1 MENPIPNSV
10 RAVIIGTWIV
20 GLLWLERRR
29 ALRTVQRSKLQRD
42 VRNLV
47 IAAPAGV
54 VMQAVEMPLALTLA
68 ATFANNRN
76 WGLVGALHLPTAVSV
91 VAGVL
96 LLDYTLYWWHFL
108 THRVPLLWRFH
119 QVHHL
124 DREMDATTALRFHF
138 GEITISL
145 AFRALQIVV
154 IGPTPLA
161 VAVWQVF
168 LFFCILFHHSN
179 VRLPVAFERVLARV
193 VVTPRMHGIHH
204 SVVAQE
210 VNSNWSSGLTI
221 WDWLHST
228 LRTQPSQEEP
238 TLGVAG
244 FLGPTEVTAVKA
256 LKLPFEVTS
265 NPPDYDGTPVRQ
277 PFDSLS

>member
-1 MENPIPNSV
+1 MKNPISNSV
-10 RAVIIGTWIV
+10 RAIIIGTWV
-20 GLLWLERRR
+20 SGLLWFERRR
-29 ALRTVQRSKLQRD
+29 ALRVVQRSKLQRD

-54 VMQAVEMPLALTLA
+54 VMQAIEMPLALKV
-68 ATFANNRN
+68 ATVVQKRN
-76 WGLVGALHLPTAVSV
+76 WGMIRVFSFPSAIGIVT
-91 VAGVL
+91 GIL

-108 THRVPLLWRFH
+108 THRMPLLWRFH

-145 AFRALQIVV
+145 AFRALQMFV
-154 IGPTPLA
+154 IGPTPET

-168 LFFCILFHHSN
+168 LFLCILFHHSN
-179 VRLPVAFERVLARV
+179 VRLPIAFERFLARV
-193 VVTPRMHGIHH
+193 VVTPRLHGIHH
-204 SVVAQE
+204 SVTPQE

-228 LRTQPSQEEP
+228 LRTEAPQEQLV
-238 TLGVAG
+238 LGVRG
-244 FLGPTEVTAVKA
+244 FLGSTEVTA
-256 LKLPFEVTS
+256 LESLRLPFEFPS
-265 NPPDYDGTPVRQ
+265 DPPNYNGAPVRQ
-277 PFDSLS
+277 PLDLLS